1 MDAIELVKKDH
12 DKVEELFARFKGG
25 SGITGLVRR
34 VTGNVTSRERKSA
47 VAGICHELDVHAK
60 IEEEILY
67 PAIRATGDPELNRG
81 IDEAIQEHA
90 RVKEMVA
97 DLERNPEGDDLEQ
110 RVSELEGCVQHHVSE
125 EESQMLPRVEEM
137 IPVTERSEL
146 GRRMQARK
154 RALGAGTKPAA
165 ASRLATKSRTGTT
178 AARSRSK
185 TSAAR
190 PRSKTKVAAGRSK
203 AKTKAKKRR
212 AR

>member
-12 DKVEELFARFKGG
+12 DKVEALFARFKGG

-67 PAIRATGDPELNRG
+67 PAIRATGDPELNRE

-97 DLERNPEGDDLEQ
+97 DLERNREGDDLEQ

-137 IPVTERSEL
+137 IPVTERTEL

-154 RALGAGTKPAA
+154 RALGAATKPAA
-165 ASRLATKSRTGTT
+165 SRVAAKSRTGTT

-190 PRSKTKVAAGRSK
+190 TRSKTKSLAGRSK

-212 AR
+212 VR